1 MRLKDL
7 EKVKV
12 IAGFP
17 GIGKSDFV
25 KTSQIE
31 KVDQPDYTPSPKA
44 GPACV

>member
-7 EKVKV
+7 EKIKV

-25 KTSQIE
+25 KHNKKKNE
-31 KVDQPDYTPSPKA
+31 N
-44 GPACV
+44 